1 MCKVHRIVGCV
12 ARPLALLQSKSQTY
26 CCIHL
31 QSYVLYEA
39 RQAYYLGLHIKIFLS
54 EIIWL
59 LNFLHFR
66 FRPINYFKNTTYL
79 HFYYFAYR
87 CLRLLN
93 QVVREFSRE
102 WLNMYGQQ
110 ALWRLVGFYFL
121 QQGEMGHSLWSKN
134 PMKDKLVSGYIVS
147 KICLCP
153 RPAEYKFGQLRARI
167 KYKLWKS

>member
-1 MCKVHRIVGCV
+1 MLLHSLTKLCAVPSTTGILFRVAHWTPLRYFFRKLFDCWFFFIFDFGLSTTLKIQREMLGKV
-12 ARPLALLQSKSQTY
+12 
-26 CCIHL
+26 
-31 QSYVLYEA
+31 
-39 RQAYYLGLHIKIFLS
+39 LGS
-54 EIIWL
+54 EQESSCL
-59 LNFLHFR
+59 
-66 FRPINYFKNTTYL
+66 YL

-110 ALWRLVGFYFL
+110 VLWRLVGFYFL

-134 PMKDKLVSGYIVS
+134 PMKDKLLSGYIVS
-147 KICLCP
+147 KKCLCP